1 MAEFTA
7 ATAPTTREQASW
19 QRRLGD
25 RVAGLVER
33 FRHGGPSPAATY
45 ELEKSLRAA
54 LDEAGRLILAEEFN
68 RLEPDDK
75 KQADAAVRYHRQ
87 RYRINKKTPAA
98 VATSFG
104 TIVLRSFL
112 YLAADDGEPGL
123 HPLHVR
129 LGIVAGCATAAL
141 AERAALWSV
150 DHSQSAVRRLL
161 RVEHGLEWSNDR
173 LRRVVREFHRGV
185 VAFRAEAQEQRL
197 LEWLARAEQSRGRH
211 RPVLAVGRDGIMVPL
226 RGSGYQEASTAT
238 VSVYDRR
245 GRRLGTIYLGRM
257 PQAHQAALSADLTA
271 LVTGVLARYAGPR
284 PRLAYVTDK
293 GQAQDDY
300 YRRVLRRLRDPQ
312 RPQHRLHW
320 EWVLDFFHVCSYVNK
335 LREALFGSGGQAWFG
350 RMRRWLRD
358 RPQGVANILRSAMQ
372 HLTDRSLSRAAE
384 AALWQAYRYLRRHR
398 RWMDYPRYRRQ
409 GLPIGSGVTEAACK
423 TLFTQRLKRSGMRW
437 ERESGQVIVDL
448 RALHLSG
455 LWADVVDR
463 DLRSRHLPEKVSHR
477 PRGQRIVRFA
487 A

>member
-7 ATAPTTREQASW
+7 ATLPTTRQEAPW
-19 QRRLGD
+19 QQR
-25 RVAGLVER
+25 LVER
-33 FRHGGPSPAATY
+33 VASLRRRFGDAGPSPAAAY
-45 ELEKSLRAA
+45 QLEKDLRAA
-54 LDEAGRLILAEEFN
+54 LDEAGRLILEEEFN
-68 RLEPDDK
+68 GLEPADK
-75 KQADAAVRYHRQ
+75 QQADAAVRYHRQ

-98 VATSFG
+98 VATAFG
-104 TIVLRSFL
+104 AIVLRSFL

-129 LGIVAGCATAAL
+129 LGIVAGTATAVL

-173 LRRVVREFHRGV
+173 LRRVVRAFQRSV
-185 VAFRAEAQEQRL
+185 VAFRAAAQEERL
-197 LEWLARAEQSRGRH
+197 LEWLTRAERSRGRH

-226 RGSGYQEASTAT
+226 RGPAYQEAAAAT

-257 PQAHQAALSADLTA
+257 PEPHQAALSADLTA
-271 LVTGVLARYAGPR
+271 LVTGVLARYTGPL

-300 YRRVLRRLRDPQ
+300 YRRVLRRLRDPR
-312 RPQHRLHW
+312 RPGQRLHW

-335 LREALFGSGGQAWFG
+335 LREALFGAGGQAWLA
-350 RMRRWLRD
+350 RMRHWLRD
-358 RPQGVANILRSAMQ
+358 RPNGVSNILRSAMQ
-372 HLTDRSLSRAAE
+372 HLKDRSLSRATQ
-384 AALWQAYRYLRRHR
+384 AALWDAYRYLRRHR

-437 ERESGQVIVDL
+437 GRESGQVIVEL

-455 LWADVVDR
+455 IWEEVVRR
-463 DLRSRHLPEKVSHR
+463 DLCSRRLPEVSHR
-477 PRGQRIVRFA
+477 PRPQRIVRFA

>member
-257 PQAHQAALSADLTA
+257 PQAHQAA
-271 LVTGVLARYAGPR
+271 
-284 PRLAYVTDK
+284 
-293 GQAQDDY
+293 
-300 YRRVLRRLRDPQ
+300 
-312 RPQHRLHW
+312 
-320 EWVLDFFHVCSYVNK
+320 
-335 LREALFGSGGQAWFG
+335 
-350 RMRRWLRD
+350 
-358 RPQGVANILRSAMQ
+358 
-372 HLTDRSLSRAAE
+372 
-384 AALWQAYRYLRRHR
+384 
-398 RWMDYPRYRRQ
+398 
-409 GLPIGSGVTEAACK
+409 
-423 TLFTQRLKRSGMRW
+423 
-437 ERESGQVIVDL
+437 
-448 RALHLSG
+448 
-455 LWADVVDR
+455 
-463 DLRSRHLPEKVSHR
+463 
-477 PRGQRIVRFA
+477 
-487 A
+487 